1 MNKKWLKFG
10 MTNFVTLL
18 RVIGIFALLPVFKIY
33 GGLATFLLSSSCF
46 ATDFIDGL
54 MARKLSSSTF
64 FGSLFDALSDKLF
77 LVVNMILLAS
87 ITPVAIIPIILE
99 LSIATIS
106 TIKYNAGLNI
116 QSNIFG
122 KIKMWVAGITI
133 SLSYLLVDKNFL
145 NYLGADIVNKINK
158 IDENYLFGAV
168 IMPLVLSEI
177 ITLSSYIYSYNKEK
191 QQEKHEE
198 KNENNVLN
206 EKKEEQIIEEEI
218 KNASFKEILFEHDYY
233 EKYKDYGN
241 LKLVRS
247 LSKKN
252 KRR

>member
-10 MTNFVTLL
+10 MTNCVTLL

-33 GGLATFLLSSSCF
+33 GGLATFLLSSACF

-54 MARKLSSSTF
+54 MARKLSASTF

-87 ITPVAIIPIILE
+87 ITPFAIIPIILE

-106 TIKYNAGLNI
+106 AIKYNAGLNI
-116 QSNIFG
+116 QSNMFG

-133 SLSYLLVDKNFL
+133 SLSYLLVDKEFL
-145 NYLGADIVNKINK
+145 NYLGADIVNKISK
-158 IDENYLFGAV
+158 FDENYIFGAV

-177 ITLSSYIYSYNKEK
+177 ITLSSYIYSYNKDLDESK
-191 QQEKHEE
+191 NIKEENNEE
-198 KNENNVLN
+198 KKIEKEINNT
-206 EKKEEQIIEEEI
+206 
-218 KNASFKEILFEHDYY
+218 SFKEILFEHEYY

>member
-10 MTNFVTLL
+10 LTNFVTLL
-18 RVIGIFALLPVFKIY
+18 RVIGIFALLPIFKIY
-33 GGLATFLLSSSCF
+33 GGFATFLLSTGCF
-46 ATDFIDGL
+46 TTDFIDGL
-54 MARKLSSSTF
+54 MARKLKSSTF
-64 FGSLFDALSDKLF
+64 FGSLFDALSDKFF

-87 ITPVAIIPIILE
+87 ITPIAIIPIILE
-99 LSIATIS
+99 LSIAGVS
-106 TIKYNAGLNI
+106 AIKYNEGLNV

-122 KIKMWVAGITI
+122 KLKMWVAGITI
-133 SLSYLLVDKNFL
+133 SISYLLVDKTFL
-145 NYLGADIVNKINK
+145 NYLGADLATKISN
-158 IDENYLFGAV
+158 INENHLFGTL

-177 ITLSSYIYSYNKEK
+177 VTLTSYIYSYNKEK
-191 QQEKHEE
+191 EEASKEIFKGTHEDEK
-198 KNENNVLN
+198 
-206 EKKEEQIIEEEI
+206 IEEEI
-218 KNASFKEILFEHDYY
+218 NNASFKEILFEHDYY

>member
-10 MTNFVTLL
+10 ITNFVTLL
-18 RVIGIFALLPVFKIY
+18 RVIGIFALLPIFKIY
-33 GGLATFLLSSSCF
+33 GGFATFLLSTGCF

-54 MARKLSSSTF
+54 
-64 FGSLFDALSDKLF
+64 FDALSDKFF

-87 ITPVAIIPIILE
+87 ITPIAIIPIILE
-99 LSIATIS
+99 LSIAGVS
-106 TIKYNAGLNI
+106 ALKYNEGLNV

-122 KIKMWVAGITI
+122 KLKMWVAGITI
-133 SLSYLLVDKNFL
+133 SLSYLLVDKTFL
-145 NYLGADIVNKINK
+145 NYLGADLANKISN
-158 IDENYLFGAV
+158 INENHLFGT
-168 IMPLVLSEI
+168 LVLSEI
-177 ITLSSYIYSYNKEK
+177 ITLTSYIYSYNKEK
-191 QQEKHEE
+191 EEASKEIPKETHEDEK
-198 KNENNVLN
+198 
-206 EKKEEQIIEEEI
+206 IEEEI
-218 KNASFKEILFEHDYY
+218 NNASFKEILFEHDYY